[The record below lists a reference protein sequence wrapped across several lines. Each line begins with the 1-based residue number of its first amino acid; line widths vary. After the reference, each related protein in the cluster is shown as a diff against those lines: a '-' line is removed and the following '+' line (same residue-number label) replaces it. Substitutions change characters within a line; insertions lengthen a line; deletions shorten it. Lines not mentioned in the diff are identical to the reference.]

1 MKILAIGLNAFR
13 EAIRDKV
20 LLNLL
25 FFALALVVGAGV
37 LSTLTVGERNKIIV
51 DLSLAAMNIVG
62 ALMAIFLG
70 ISLVSKEIDRRTIY
84 NILSK
89 PVRRYEFLLGKYL
102 GLAITLGV
110 NTALMAL
117 LAAAIF
123 PLMGEPLP
131 DGLWLPVGM
140 IYLEMLVVVA
150 GSLLFST
157 FTTTTLG
164 AVFSVAIYLMG
175 HLSGPLLQMAQ
186 ASTGA
191 ARTLGLALYYLL
203 PNFDNFNYKPYALRL
218 ETVPD
223 GMICASLGYGV
234 LYITFVLSLAIL
246 IFQRREFK

>member
-13 EAIRDKV
+13 EAIRDQV

-25 FFALALVVGAGV
+25 FFALALMVGAGV
-37 LSTLTVGERNKIIV
+37 LSTLTVGERTKIIV

-70 ISLVSKEIDRRTIY
+70 TSLVSKEIDRRTIY

-89 PVRRYEFLLGKYL
+89 PVRRYEFLLGKFL
-102 GLAITLGV
+102 GLAITLWI

-117 LAAAIF
+117 MSAAVF

-131 DGLWLPVGM
+131 AGLWLPVGM
-140 IYLEMLVVVA
+140 IYLELLVVVA
-150 GSLLFST
+150 GSIFFST
-157 FTTTTLG
+157 FTTATLSVVF
-164 AVFSVAIYLMG
+164 AVAAYVMG
-175 HLSGPLLQMAQ
+175 HLSGPLIQVVK

-191 ARTLGLALYYLL
+191 THALGLALYYLL
-203 PNFDNFNYKPYALRL
+203 PNFDNFNYKPYALRPQA
-218 ETVPD
+218 VPD
-223 GMICASLGYGV
+223 GMVAASLTYGA
-234 LYITFVLSLAIL
+234 LYIAFVLGLAIL